1 MNQVNSKKKSLL
13 FRLISLML
21 FVLSIPILCFIY
33 VYLCAINPIGLLT
46 FCFFCFFL
54 GVLFFIPFFMAMIIW
69 VNVEEGIRNNKFLF
83 LSIVISLLTSLS
95 SSYIVVSMESSI
107 FYTSVM
113 EEISDNKSHW
123 IPTVSSKDIK
133 ETLLST
139 DVLLQKIDFMD
150 KNTAYS
156 VIYKGRESGG
166 IGSIKNIFR
175 FIEIGIL
182 LIGPIIL
189 SFIMRREDI

>member
-1 MNQVNSKKKSLL
+1 
-13 FRLISLML
+13 
-21 FVLSIPILCFIY
+21 
-33 VYLCAINPIGLLT
+33 
-46 FCFFCFFL
+46 
-54 GVLFFIPFFMAMIIW
+54 
-69 VNVEEGIRNNKFLF
+69 
-83 LSIVISLLTSLS
+83 
-95 SSYIVVSMESSI
+95 MESSI

-156 VIYKGRESGG
+156 VIYKGRERGG

-182 LIGPIIL
+182 LIVPIIF
-189 SFIMRREDI
+189 SFVMRRKDI